1 MMRDELDEERL
12 SSDMYLLRWLRAR
25 EMNPQKAALMLRTS
39 MKWRQE
45 NKVDQVLHEIIDQD
59 ISDLIGGFFQA
70 FDKFGRPVVAL
81 PGGEWDVRKPLDDG
95 RKPELIRFLIMS
107 LEIFEETLKM
117 IYKYG
122 YPNQTPMII
131 TKFTVIF
138 DLKHFTYAKF
148 AHKRSVEALLDLVK
162 IYEANYPETLGRCL
176 IINSPRIFS
185 MLFAIVKPFLSENT
199 VNKISIF
206 DSNEANWKKA
216 VEEVIDPSQLPIRY
230 GGRVENPALM
240 D

>member
-1 MMRDELDEERL
+1 MGYILWSIIL
-12 SSDMYLLRWLRAR
+12 SIISINISYL
-25 EMNPQKAALMLRTS
+25 
-39 MKWRQE
+39 
-45 NKVDQVLHEIIDQD
+45 
-59 ISDLIGGFFQA
+59 
-70 FDKFGRPVVAL
+70 VVAL

-148 AHKRSVEALLDLVK
+148 AHKRCELYVRTYVD
-162 IYEANYPETLGRCL
+162 IGR
-176 IINSPRIFS
+176 N
-185 MLFAIVKPFLSENT
+185 V
-199 VNKISIF
+199 
-206 DSNEANWKKA
+206 
-216 VEEVIDPSQLPIRY
+216 
-230 GGRVENPALM
+230 
-240 D
+240 